1 MQTAWPAKGLGLHG
15 LELVQFDLPEETMGA
30 LYSPAA
36 KSMLVASPVKG
47 LGLRKVEVVQGELP
61 G

>member
-1 MQTAWPAKGLGLHG
+1 M
-15 LELVQFDLPEETMGA
+15 ELVQIDLPEETMGA

-36 KSMLVASPVKG
+36 KSMVVASPVKG

>member
-1 MQTAWPAKGLGLHG
+1 
-15 LELVQFDLPEETMGA
+15 MGA
-30 LYSPAA
+30 LYSPTA